1 MEKYT
6 DYRKYEVGSLKDIIL
21 DGNRE
26 VARKGNIA
34 MKRGNKLDEVWLRL
48 FQIYGI
54 CVIN

>member
-6 DYRKYEVGSLKDIIL
+6 DHRKDEVGSLKDIIM

-34 MKRGNKLDEVWLRL
+34 MKIGNKLDEGWLRL

-54 CVIN
+54 